1 MMPACIKF
9 KPLINPRMF
18 NDGSNYFL
26 RLPLQNKIDEKL
38 KTIIEN
44 KTEKKE
50 SDEDEFFLCG
60 QCLQIITSTVE
71 RVKINEK
78 HLHTFANP
86 HGIIYEIGC
95 FKTAIGCGY
104 TGPVTAEWSW
114 FDGFSWKIALCSKCL
129 IHLGWFFISNANES
143 FNGLIINR
151 LILPK

>member
-1 MMPACIKF
+1 MT
-9 KPLINPRMF
+9 
-18 NDGSNYFL
+18 DYGTNYFL
-26 RLPLQNKIDEKL
+26 RLPPQNRINEKL

-44 KTEKKE
+44 NSEKKE
-50 SDEDEFFLCG
+50 SGENEFLLCG
-60 QCLQIITSTVE
+60 QCLQIITSTAE
-71 RVKINEK
+71 RVKIDEN

-95 FKTAIGCGY
+95 FKTAAGCEY
-104 TGPVTAEWSW
+104 QGPARKEWSW

-129 IHLGWFFISNANES
+129 IHLGWLFISNADES